1 MKSVKMLEN
10 FDPNSIQDIDG
21 AREAIVRLFNL
32 VENLKQENQQ
42 LREENQRLRDE
53 NQRLKGEQ
61 GKPKIKASR
70 RPKKNA
76 QDHSSERERR
86 QPKPRQK
93 RSKVASIRI
102 DREQVLR
109 VDPEQLPPDAEFK
122 GHEAVIVQDIK
133 VKTDNVCFL
142 KEKYYSSC
150 ERQTYLAALPAG
162 YTGEFGPGLKSL
174 AIVLYFGA
182 NMTGPKILEFFHN
195 VGVQISSGQL
205 SNFLIKDHADFHAE
219 KDSLFEAGL
228 RSSPWQHIDDTG
240 TRVNGQNQHCQ
251 ILCNPLYT
259 AYFTTEHKDRLTI
272 LDVIQ
277 NYPDRTYRLNSETY
291 QLLQTFRLPAWMVRR
306 LKTFPQDRVLS
317 EAQFLGLLE
326 TQLPD
331 SGPQQRRRV
340 LEAAGVAA
348 YHVQSEFP
356 VVRLLVCDDAR
367 QFKWLTDELALCWIH
382 EGRHYN
388 KLTPFVPYHR
398 QLLDKFRQRF
408 WRYYE
413 QLRAYQTHPAPT
425 EQERLAQQFDELF
438 STVTGYDVLDE
449 RIAKTNAKK
458 HNLLQVLD
466 HPEIPL
472 HNNPAE
478 LGARQRVRKRKI
490 SFGPRTVE
498 GTQAWDTFMTL
509 AATAKKLGISFY
521 TYIYDRV
528 SRAYHMPSLAELI
541 TQQAQAH
548 QLAASW
554 EPP

>member
-277 NYPDRTYRLNSETY
+277 NYPDRTYRLNSETN

-306 LKTFPQDRVLS
+306 LKTFPQDRV
-317 EAQFLGLLE
+317 
-326 TQLPD
+326 
-331 SGPQQRRRV
+331 
-340 LEAAGVAA
+340 
-348 YHVQSEFP
+348 
-356 VVRLLVCDDAR
+356 
-367 QFKWLTDELALCWIH
+367 
-382 EGRHYN
+382 
-388 KLTPFVPYHR
+388 
-398 QLLDKFRQRF
+398 
-408 WRYYE
+408 
-413 QLRAYQTHPAPT
+413 
-425 EQERLAQQFDELF
+425 
-438 STVTGYDVLDE
+438 
-449 RIAKTNAKK
+449 
-458 HNLLQVLD
+458 
-466 HPEIPL
+466 
-472 HNNPAE
+472 
-478 LGARQRVRKRKI
+478 
-490 SFGPRTVE
+490 
-498 GTQAWDTFMTL
+498 
-509 AATAKKLGISFY
+509 
-521 TYIYDRV
+521 
-528 SRAYHMPSLAELI
+528 
-541 TQQAQAH
+541 
-548 QLAASW
+548 
-554 EPP
+554 